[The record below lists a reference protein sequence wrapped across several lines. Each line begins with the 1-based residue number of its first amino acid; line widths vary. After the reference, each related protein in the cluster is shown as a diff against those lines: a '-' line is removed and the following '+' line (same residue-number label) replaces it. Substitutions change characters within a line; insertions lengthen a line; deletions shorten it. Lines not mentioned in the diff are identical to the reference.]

1 MPVLLPCTA
10 HLWHLLTAHR
20 HPVPPAGTG
29 RTLRLCY
36 LRHAYGL
43 GEHYESVV
51 PGLAVPAD
59 SDGEEQEAAAADE
72 AEAAVEAA

>member
-1 MPVLLPCTA
+1 MQA
-10 HLWHLLTAHR
+10 LTGSW
-20 HPVPPAGTG
+20 PPPLNPPLAGTG

-51 PGLAVPAD
+51 PGLVLAEDDEEAEAEAEAAA
-59 SDGEEQEAAAADE
+59 GEPEAAAAE
-72 AEAAVEAA
+72 LAA

>member
-1 MPVLLPCTA
+1 MAGAACWCLLATSAPCPPA
-10 HLWHLLTAHR
+10 
-20 HPVPPAGTG
+20 PPAGTG

-51 PGLAVPAD
+51 PSLVAAAD
-59 SDGEEQEAAAADE
+59 EEEEAEEAAAAE
-72 AEAAVEAA
+72 APAE

>member
-1 MPVLLPCTA
+1 MPGLVLSACPAQMALAPPA
-10 HLWHLLTAHR
+10 A
-20 HPVPPAGTG
+20 PAGTG

-51 PGLAVPAD
+51 PSLV
-59 SDGEEQEAAAADE
+59 AAAADE
-72 AEAAVEAA
+72 EEAEEAAAAADVGAE

>member
-1 MPVLLPCTA
+1 MSTSA
-10 HLWHLLTAHR
+10 ES
-20 HPVPPAGTG
+20 G

-51 PGLAVPAD
+51 PGVAD
-59 SDGEEQEAAAADE
+59 DEEQTDEDDAAANDE
-72 AEAAVEAA
+72 E